1 MENDWS
7 KISLV
12 AKELGVSVKTIYN
25 WISVGKLFMPKPG
38 YVSQVEA
45 YEVWLQQK
53 SLRSFHSYFL
63 AKDVIRDSYGR
74 WSKEENQG

>member
-38 YVSQVEA
+38 YVSQIEA

-74 WSKEENQG
+74 WSKEEN